1 MLIISPLYHFTS
13 NIRVFSAIGLR
24 VSLDVTHLLMCSML
38 MSASILCTLHLVY
51 CFDGLFNNKMASFA
65 MRWIKFWLHAN
76 SWESHN
82 ANHKPLAVIS
92 PPNLGCVVL
101 FAFVSVWMPFH
112 GFVRVFTICG

>member
-51 CFDGLFNNKMASFA
+51 CFDGLFNNKMASLPCAGLSFGC
-65 MRWIKFWLHAN
+65 MLIRGNLIM
-76 SWESHN
+76 
-82 ANHKPLAVIS
+82 PIIS
-92 PPNLGCVVL
+92 PLQ
-101 FAFVSVWMPFH
+101 
-112 GFVRVFTICG
+112 